1 MWWKS
6 YIPNFIDVIIKGF
19 VYKGIVNPNRIFVT
33 GYSAGGDGIYHLGPM
48 IADWLAGA
56 AMMAGHPNGVELYN
70 VRNTAFS
77 IQMGGKDEAYNRND
91 VARQYIGKMKQLQ
104 SSFGGY
110 ATTYCN
116 IFEDCSH
123 WMMFKDAGIFPSF
136 LK

>member
-1 MWWKS
+1 
-6 YIPNFIDVIIKGF
+6 
-19 VYKGIVNPNRIFVT
+19 
-33 GYSAGGDGIYHLGPM
+33 M